1 MDAKNNQVIK
11 AGRETHSDD
20 VRIGQRGSRNIDQAP
35 ESETLIALSDGLED
49 SDEAYHAAL
58 AFMEEPVTIRIS
70 PSSEKNAP
78 TTVQCWVNGK
88 GAEHFRNGKWL
99 QCGWLPIGQ
108 TVVTRR
114 KYVEVLARSRMENV
128 STRVVKHEN
137 REENLA
143 DRVASTKYPVSVIQ
157 DSAAGHEWFSR
168 ILMEQ

>member
-11 AGRETHSDD
+11 SGRESHSDD
-20 VRIGQRGSRNIDQAP
+20 VKTGQRGSRNLDLP
-35 ESETLIALSDGLED
+35 VENETLIALSDGLED

-58 AFMEEPVTIRIS
+58 KFMEEPVTIRIS

-88 GAEHFRNGKWL
+88 GAEQLQKGKWM
-99 QCGWLPIGQ
+99 QCGWLPIGH

-114 KYVEVLARSRMENV
+114 KYVEVLARAKSENV

-137 REENLA
+137 REDNMA
-143 DRVASTKYPVSVIQ
+143 DRVASTKYPLSILQ
-157 DSAAGHEWFSR
+157 DSPQGHEWFGR